1 MTVREVAAK
10 KIGNAF
16 EMVEYLFQKFGKS
29 ESLIY
34 FFKELMQS
42 DLKIESAKSKLK
54 VYETVSGLS
63 SFQVILHEPKTLT
76 TKASS
81 CLCMN
86 DLCKHEFD
94 SCSLFKEYDL
104 VVNTLNKVSSQSN
117 SHKEYTPNCEDECSA
132 AGKFVTK
139 DSIVVVAPD
148 KLSDTVWFILIDDV
162 EKTLDDVNQL
172 LMVMK
177 T

>member
-1 MTVREVAAK
+1 
-10 KIGNAF
+10 
-16 EMVEYLFQKFGKS
+16 
-29 ESLIY
+29 
-34 FFKELMQS
+34 MQS
-42 DLKIESAKSKLK
+42 DLETESAKSKLK

-86 DLCKHEFD
+86 NLCKHEFD

-104 VVNTLNKVSSQSN
+104 VVSTLNKVSSQSN
-117 SHKEYTPNCEDECSA
+117 FQKEYTPNCKDECSV

-139 DSIVVVAPD
+139 DSIVVVVAPD
-148 KLSDTVWFILIDDV
+148 KLSDAVWFILIDDV

-177 T
+177 TVVPEQLFFFGRFLEHTAN